1 MVVKKRGMKRQEEQ
15 TEVIKQPS
23 GRYCKV
29 DPTSGGRFSLHGVA
43 WHGMAWQLQ
52 FVVSSSQFA
61 VSVSV
66 NAGRRS

>member
-43 WHGMAWQLQ
+43 WHGMAT
-52 FVVSSSQFA
+52 A
-61 VSVSV
+61 V
-66 NAGRRS
+66 RS